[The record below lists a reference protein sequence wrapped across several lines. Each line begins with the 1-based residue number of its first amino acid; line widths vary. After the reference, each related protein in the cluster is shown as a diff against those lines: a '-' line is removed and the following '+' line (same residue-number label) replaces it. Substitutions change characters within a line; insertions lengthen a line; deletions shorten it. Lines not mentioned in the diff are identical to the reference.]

1 MLEFKEES
9 FVLVKEHLLHHVVAF
24 NHFEQADDIQITAQ
38 FFDAFIKVEILS
50 SRLDLLEAVSFATY
64 KTSQVVA
71 YSIKCVIGE
80 AALIQ
85 DLVKDVIKLLALW
98 SLRY

>member
-1 MLEFKEES
+1 MI
-9 FVLVKEHLLHHVVAF
+9 AF

-50 SRLDLLEAVSFATY
+50 GRLNLLEAVSFATY

-71 YSIKCVIGE
+71 NCIKCVIGE

-85 DLVKDVIKLLALW
+85 DLVKDVVQLLALW
-98 SLRY
+98 SLRYQLLPLSLKIFHKVKV